1 MFNLIKKNM
10 ENVNKVLEV
19 RSWLKNSDF
28 IFKLIDITFV
38 LSKIS
43 LEDFIFFSK
52 KLNEVNDIIVYN
64 NYNEKDLVNTATKN
78 NEVNL
83 KKFDE
88 VFDNCEDSERF
99 CSIFKTLVSEE
110 DFENYSNIISN
121 NLDESE
127 MILKAEIQV
136 TKEHNSNLS

>member
-1 MFNLIKKNM
+1 M

-43 LEDFIFFSK
+43 LGDFIFFSK

-64 NYNEKDLVNTATKN
+64 NYNEKDLVNIATKN

-83 KKFDE
+83 KNSMRF
-88 VFDNCEDSERF
+88 FDNCEDSERF

>member
-1 MFNLIKKNM
+1 M

-43 LEDFIFFSK
+43 LGDFIFFSK

-64 NYNEKDLVNTATKN
+64 NYNEKDLVNIATKN